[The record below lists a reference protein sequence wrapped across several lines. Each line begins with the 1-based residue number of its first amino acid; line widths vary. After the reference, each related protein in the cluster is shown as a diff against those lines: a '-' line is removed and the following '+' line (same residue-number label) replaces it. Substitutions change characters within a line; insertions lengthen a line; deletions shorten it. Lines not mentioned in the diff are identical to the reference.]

1 MSGSSEAS
9 SNTSVVAEQ
18 RRLFGYSSS
27 GPNRISKKDK
37 EPKAKKESTCTLEVV
52 CLSSKNAHSPPSSV
66 RERTYLSNIGL
77 GDSSITFPAQEHVYS
92 KILESFPA
100 LSKAGG
106 FEICLF
112 QRGGGEDVGFHVIN
126 PPHIATRLKQ
136 LAGQAKIYIRPIQ
149 RDIDPAPEEVIKET
163 EKH

>member
-1 MSGSSEAS
+1 MPPKNSGGSTKFPGGHKVIHRTAQ
-9 SNTSVVAEQ
+9 TAVV
-18 RRLFGYSSS
+18 RVVTPR
-27 GPNRISKKDK
+27 KKGK
-37 EPKAKKESTCTLEVV
+37 GPKAKKESTCTLKVV
-52 CLSSKNAHSPPSSV
+52 CLSSKNAQSPPSSV
-66 RERTYLSNIGL
+66 RERPYLSNIGL

-112 QRGGGEDVGFHVIN
+112 QRGGGEDAGFHVIN
-126 PPHIATRLKQ
+126 PPLIGTRLKQ

-149 RDIDPAPEEVIKET
+149 RDIDLSGVN
-163 EKH
+163 